1 MPRLSQAPDSRPMF
15 SLLTEEKS
23 TASKTEPVRTR
34 RDSIAAA
41 CTLGLLAVVSFLTVY
56 QLQPPRALPSDA
68 PPDQFSAQ
76 RALEHLKVI
85 AQKPHPTG
93 SAENQAVRAYLL
105 NQLSSLGFAPQV
117 QVATVVRYEAKWRG
131 PAVAA
136 TVYNV
141 VARLKGTQDSK
152 AVMLAAHYDSVSSG
166 PGASDDGSGVA
177 TLLETARALKAGK
190 PLANDVIFL
199 FTDGEELG
207 LLGAQ
212 AFVKHH
218 PWAKDVG
225 VVLNFEARGACG
237 PVTMFETSPHNGRL
251 IAEFAKDAP
260 HAVASS
266 LMYEAY
272 KLLPNDTD
280 LSVFKQAGM
289 PGLNFAY
296 VGCWPRYHT
305 MGDNLEN
312 LSPRSLQHD
321 GSYALALARGFG
333 NMDLTNIAAPD
344 AVYFSLFGKTIEYS
358 QRWVLV
364 PVAVALL
371 CLVGLVTLG
380 INRGRLGARGLIL
393 GIIVWPVAAFASS
406 LVPEIL
412 WAVLRRTRFVSLL
425 PYGMA
430 YNGELYALGFM
441 ALAASLFCAMYLWAS
456 GKTEVANLTA
466 GVLAWWA
473 LLAAVS
479 GILTPGAS
487 YVLVWPLLAALAAF
501 GFEMLFIR
509 VSSASARALVWA
521 LPAAVAIL
529 VFGQVP
535 YLLLQLLSG
544 TGLVVLEITL
554 ALLLGLLWPNLQ
566 VMTSRKKWALP
577 AVGFLLSITLIIP
590 AMLKAGYDARHPRA
604 DDVFYLQDAETG
616 EAYWASTDAAPDSW
630 TAQFLSRPT
639 GSRNLRQYLP
649 FNLPILT
656 SAAPAA
662 TLASPVVKELGD
674 VTLGNERFLRLD
686 IASQRQARALW
697 VSVPSGEVLEG
708 TVEGIPVPIDA
719 SLARKG
725 TWGLVF
731 VGPPESGFT
740 LLLHLKASQP
750 VVVRVADQSDGLP
763 EFAGTT
769 FKERPPAYMPAPGPF
784 DSSTMVSKT
793 FAFKSH
799 REGH

>member
-1 MPRLSQAPDSRPMF
+1 MF

-23 TASKTEPVRTR
+23 TAIKPQSVRTR
-34 RDSIAAA
+34 GDRVAAA
-41 CTLGLLAVVSFLTVY
+41 CTLGFLVVVSFLTMY
-56 QLQPPRALPSDA
+56 QLQPPRAVPASA
-68 PPDQFSAQ
+68 PPDEFSAQ

-105 NQLSSLGFAPQV
+105 NQLSSLGLNPQV

-177 TLLETARALKAGK
+177 TLLETVRALKSGK

-212 AFVKHH
+212 AFVDHH

-305 MGDNLEN
+305 IGDNLEN

-333 NMDLTNIAAPD
+333 NMDLTNLAAPD
-344 AVYFSLFGKTIEYS
+344 AVYFSLFDKTIEYS

-364 PVAVALL
+364 LVAVALL
-371 CLVGLVTLG
+371 SLLSVVMLG
-380 INRGRLGARGLIL
+380 INRGRLSARALL
-393 GIIVWPVAAFASS
+393 FGIVLWPLAAFASS

-412 WAVLRRTRFVSLL
+412 WVVLRRTRFVSLL

-430 YNGELYALGFM
+430 YNGELYALGFL
-441 ALAASLFCAMYLWAS
+441 ALAASLFCAIYLWAS

-466 GVLAWWA
+466 GVLVWWG
-473 LLAAVS
+473 LLAALS
-479 GILTPGAS
+479 GMLAPGAS
-487 YVLVWPLLAALAAF
+487 YALVWPLLAALVALGYELF
-501 GFEMLFIR
+501 FIR
-509 VSSASARALVWA
+509 VPSEPARALVWA

-535 YLLLQLLSG
+535 YLLLQLLSA
-544 TGLVVLEITL
+544 TGLVVLEIAL
-554 ALLLGLLWPNLQ
+554 ALMLGFLWPNLQ
-566 VMTSRKKWALP
+566 VMASRKKWVLP
-577 AVGFLLSITLIIP
+577 AAGFLLSIALIIW
-590 AMLKAGYDARHPRA
+590 AMSTAGYDARHPRA
-604 DDVFYLQDAETG
+604 DDVFYLQNAETG
-616 EAYWASTDAAPDSW
+616 NAYWASTDAAPDSW

-639 GSRNLRQYLP
+639 GSRTLRQYLP

-662 TLASPVVKELGD
+662 ALAPPVVKELGD

-697 VSVPSGEVLEG
+697 VSVPAGEVLEG

-719 SLARKG
+719 SLAHKG
-725 TWGLVF
+725 TWGLVY

-740 LLLHLKASQP
+740 LVLHLKASQP
-750 VVVRVADQSDGLP
+750 VIVRVADQSDGLP

-769 FKERPPAYMPAPGPF
+769 FKERPPAYMPAPGSF
-784 DSSTMVSKT
+784 DSSTIVSKT

-799 REGH
+799 SEGH